1 MARVMFLA
9 TAYDPRPGKETTVYG
24 PGHETDIDP
33 DDYEYV
39 IELRKR
45 GMVAI
50 IDPTGLPGYE
60 VPPEGGEGEGGA
72 TSTALPGLDAPAGYM
87 AKKS

>member
-9 TAYDPRPGKETTVYG
+9 TAYDPRPGHEGVVYG
-24 PGHETDIDP
+24 PGHETDIDS

-60 VPPEGGEGEGGA
+60 VPPEGEAAAVGLG
-72 TSTALPGLDAPAGYM
+72 LPGLDAPAGYM